1 MLSTRELQS
10 MCIKTRRILL
20 IHTDDAIA
28 EMMLLCLETIADC
41 EVTTV
46 NSGIQAIERAS
57 EADAILLDL
66 DEKMPDLCWREIVQN
81 LKQDSLTNAIPLILL
96 TATPQSQELLEF
108 QKNEELKAIA
118 KSFDLLNLANQ
129 ISLLL
134 NWN

>member
-1 MLSTRELQS
+1 
-10 MCIKTRRILL
+10 MCIKIRRILL
-20 IHTDDAIA
+20 IHTDNAIA
-28 EMMLLCLETIADC
+28 EMMLLCLETISDC

-81 LKQDSLTNAIPLILL
+81 LKKNPSTNSIPLILL
-96 TATPQSQELLEF
+96 TATPQSQEMLTF
-108 QKNEELKAIA
+108 QQQRKIRAIA

-129 ISLLL
+129 ISILL
-134 NWN
+134 NWR

>member
-28 EMMLLCLETIADC
+28 ELMLLCLETIADC

-46 NSGIQAIERAS
+46 NSGIKAIERAT

-66 DEKMPDLCWREIVQN
+66 DEQMPDLCWREIVQN
-81 LKQDSLTNAIPLILL
+81 LEQNPSTNSIPLILL
-96 TATPQSQELLEF
+96 TATPQSQEMLTF
-108 QKNEELKAIA
+108 QQQKKIRAIA

-129 ISLLL
+129 ISILL
-134 NWN
+134 NWR

>member
-1 MLSTRELQS
+1 

-81 LKQDSLTNAIPLILL
+81 LKQDSLTNSIPLILL

>member
-1 MLSTRELQS
+1 

>member
-1 MLSTRELQS
+1 

-28 EMMLLCLETIADC
+28 EMMLLCLETISDC

-46 NSGIQAIERAS
+46 NSGIKAIERAT

-66 DEKMPDLCWREIVQN
+66 DEQMPDLCWREIVQN
-81 LKQDSLTNAIPLILL
+81 LEQNPSTNSIPLILL
-96 TATPQSQELLEF
+96 TATPQSQEMLTF
-108 QKNEELKAIA
+108 QQQKKIRAIA

-129 ISLLL
+129 ISILL
-134 NWN
+134 NWQ

>member
-1 MLSTRELQS
+1 
-10 MCIKTRRILL
+10 MCIETRRILL
-20 IHTDDAIA
+20 IHAEDAIA
-28 EMMLLCLETIADC
+28 ELMLLCLETIPDSEVITVDSGMEGIENASAAD
-41 EVTTV
+41 V
-46 NSGIQAIERAS
+46 
-57 EADAILLDL
+57 ILLDI
-66 DEKMPDLCWREIVQN
+66 DEIMPDLCWREIVQN
-81 LKQDSLTNAIPLILL
+81 LKQNSLTNSIPLILL